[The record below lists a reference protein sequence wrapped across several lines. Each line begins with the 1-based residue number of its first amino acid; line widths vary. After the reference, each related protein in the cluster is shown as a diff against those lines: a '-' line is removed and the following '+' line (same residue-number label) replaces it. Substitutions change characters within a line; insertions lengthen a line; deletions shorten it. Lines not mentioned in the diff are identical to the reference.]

1 MEAFRTLIR
10 GWLGK
15 VLLVLFLAPLALVG
29 IEGYFSG
36 PNEAVAVEVN
46 GQDITK
52 KELDDWTKSQRDQ
65 YLKSVNGDE
74 TLLNPKVIEQEVYE
88 AAIVRAVL
96 LQQAKALG
104 IQLSDEQL
112 GTLIRQQSAF
122 QQNGQFSQAAFEQYM
137 AGTGTNMGQLLA
149 DFRQQTALNLI
160 TGSIVNTAIYGKN
173 NTEKLIKLLAQER
186 TTHLA
191 EIPLNEFAK
200 DFVATDAQLKAY
212 YDKHQKEFMRDENV
226 DVSYVVLSKA
236 MFADQVQIT
245 EQDIEK
251 QYQAYSANLSK
262 DAIRQVSH
270 ILVDSTVHNAD
281 EAKKIADSI
290 YTKFKAGEKFEALVQ
305 QYSEDPL
312 SKEQQGKL
320 EGYTLGAFGESF
332 DKAVMALQVGQV
344 SAPVKTDAGYHLI
357 RVDAIDAEKVPA
369 LAEVRDNLVA
379 ELKKTRAENAYQ
391 DAINN
396 ATELALETDSL
407 DALAQQFKLQVLN
420 AKNVAQNT
428 NVAGLSDPNVKVK
441 LFSDEVRQG
450 DRNVSTAVNLKS
462 GDTLWYKVEEHR
474 TARVQTF
481 AEAKAQLHA
490 KLKYDEQVKQA
501 KASIKPLLDN
511 LASKPAAQ
519 ALMGQSLNFTNL
531 GPVPRQSG
539 LLPIEVEQAIY
550 SVPAPKAG
558 YWSAQA
564 VAVGNSLVVVGV
576 AEIGQNPA
584 FNLTDEQKQQVVNRF
599 DARGPQELNDY
610 IEYLKANAKIEK
622 NDNSKSANQ

>member
-46 GQDITK
+46 GQDITQ

-74 TLLNPKVIEQEVYE
+74 TLLNPKVIEQQVYD

-96 LQQAKALG
+96 LQQAKELG

-122 QQNGQFSQAAFEQYM
+122 QQNGQFSQTAFEQYM
-137 AGTGTNMGQLLA
+137 AGTGTNMGRLLA

-160 TGSIVNTAIYGKN
+160 TGSIVNTAVYGKN

-191 EIPLNEFAK
+191 EIPLTNFAK

-212 YDKHQKEFMRDENV
+212 YDKHQKQFMRDENL

-236 MFADQVQIT
+236 MFAEQVQVT
-245 EQDIEK
+245 EQDIEQ
-251 QYQAYSANLSK
+251 QYQTYSANLSK
-262 DAIRQVSH
+262 DATRQVSH
-270 ILVDSTVHNAD
+270 ILVDGAAHNAD
-281 EAKKIADSI
+281 DAQKIANSI
-290 YTKFKAGEKFEALVQ
+290 DAKLKAGEKFEALVQ

-312 SKEQQGKL
+312 SKAQQGKL
-320 EGYTLGAFGESF
+320 DGYTIGAFGDAF
-332 DKAVMALQVGQV
+332 DKAVLALQVGQV

-357 RVDAIDAEKVPA
+357 RVDAITADKVPA
-369 LAEVRDNLVA
+369 LAEVRDNLIA
-379 ELKKTRAENAYQ
+379 EIKKTRAENAYQ
-391 DAINN
+391 DAINQ
-396 ATELALETDSL
+396 ATELTLQTDSL
-407 DALAQQFKLQVLN
+407 DALAQHFKLQLLS

-428 NVAGLSDPNVKVK
+428 SVAGLSDPAVKIK

-450 DRNVSTAVNLKS
+450 DRNVSTAINLKS
-462 GDTLWYKVEEHR
+462 GDTLWYKVNEHR
-474 TARVQTF
+474 STRVQTF
-481 AEAKAQLHA
+481 AEAKAQIQA

-501 KASIKPLLDN
+501 KASIQTLLDN

-519 ALMGQSLNFTNL
+519 ALIGQSVNFTTL

-539 LLPIEVEQAIY
+539 LLPIEIEQAIY
-550 SVPAPKAG
+550 SVAAPKAG
-558 YWSAQA
+558 YWSAKA
-564 VAVGNSLVVVGV
+564 VAVGNSLMVIGV
-576 AEIGQNPA
+576 SEIGQNPA
-584 FNLTDEQKQQVVNRF
+584 FNLSDEQKQQVVNRF
-599 DARGPQELNDY
+599 DARGQQELNDY

-622 NDNSKSANQ
+622 NEKAKSTN